1 MAEPTDPLRL
11 TTLPSVG
18 GMRLLRQSAPAGAG
32 SFSATY
38 VGPAGWGHDPRGAE
52 GAARLVGQL
61 AVCAAGPYDR
71 VELARRL
78 DRAGATLSSQVAPE
92 SAELSVWGPA
102 DLWEELVGLLAL
114 AVLRPRFDA
123 DDVRRARRQLA
134 ERQLREASQ
143 PAQRAERELLRA
155 SFPVGHPYGGTG
167 IGTARSLG
175 RLGRA
180 TLARF
185 HREHFTA
192 DGGLLVVTGPRA
204 PAVERLA
211 RRLFASLP
219 STSAPALRTELPARG
234 AGGRRTLNLPGRSQV
249 EVRVG
254 GPSIPRGD
262 PRFPAA
268 FLANEVL
275 GGRPLL
281 SRLFQRVREHGGLAY
296 HAGSE
301 LEAMRFGG
309 YWMAGAGTGADRWR
323 KVVPMLEQE
332 VGRMRDVA
340 PSAAELDLVR
350 ESAIGELPLSLE
362 STSDAHELAVD
373 AAYNG
378 LPDDHWLRW
387 PATLRAVRPAELR
400 DAARAAF
407 GSAGSV
413 TVVAGPV
420 GASSGRRGSA

>member
-38 VGPAGWGHDPRGAE
+38 VGPAGWGHDPRGVE

-123 DDVRRARRQLA
+123 DDVQRARRQLA

-175 RLGRA
+175 RLGSFRVRA
-180 TLARF
+180 RFLELELARKLKRPSVSLF
-185 HREHFTA
+185 E
-192 DGGLLVVTGPRA
+192 RA
-204 PAVERLA
+204 RTKVRIV
-211 RRLFASLP
+211 ASEFVSRQTP
-219 STSAPALRTELPARG
+219 
-234 AGGRRTLNLPGRSQV
+234 
-249 EVRVG
+249 
-254 GPSIPRGD
+254 IPR
-262 PRFPAA
+262 
-268 FLANEVL
+268 
-275 GGRPLL
+275 
-281 SRLFQRVREHGGLAY
+281 
-296 HAGSE
+296 
-301 LEAMRFGG
+301 
-309 YWMAGAGTGADRWR
+309 
-323 KVVPMLEQE
+323 
-332 VGRMRDVA
+332 
-340 PSAAELDLVR
+340 
-350 ESAIGELPLSLE
+350 
-362 STSDAHELAVD
+362 
-373 AAYNG
+373 
-378 LPDDHWLRW
+378 
-387 PATLRAVRPAELR
+387 
-400 DAARAAF
+400 
-407 GSAGSV
+407 
-413 TVVAGPV
+413 
-420 GASSGRRGSA
+420 